1 MIVWESLIDG
11 TEFAT
16 EEEAREHAREHTDF
30 DDIVNQIGN
39 NITYT
44 DLVRELAK
52 YDSPLFYQLLEEA
65 ENETFDNII
74 GTIEVGDEEE

>member
-1 MIVWESLIDG
+1 MATVWESLIDG

-16 EEEAREHAREHTDF
+16 EEKAREHAREHTDF

-39 NITYT
+39 NITYE

-52 YDSPLFYQLLEEA
+52 FDSGLFYQLLEEA
-65 ENETFDNII
+65 ENEVFDNII
-74 GTIEVGDEEE
+74 STYEADED

>member
-1 MIVWESLIDG
+1 MATVWESLIDG

-39 NITYT
+39 NFTYE

-52 YDSPLFYQLLEEA
+52 FDSGLFYQLLEEA
-65 ENETFDNII
+65 ENEVFDNII
-74 GTIEVGDEEE
+74 STYEADED

>member
-1 MIVWESLIDG
+1 MATVWESLIDG

-39 NITYT
+39 NITYE

-52 YDSPLFYQLLEEA
+52 FDSGLFYQLLEEA
-65 ENETFDNII
+65 ENEVVDNII
-74 GTIEVGDEEE
+74 STYEADED

>member
-11 TEFAT
+11 TEFLT
-16 EEEAREHAREHTDF
+16 EDNARDYARDHTDF

-39 NITYT
+39 NITYE
-44 DLVRELAK
+44 DLVRELSK

-65 ENETFDNII
+65 ENEVFDTII
-74 GTIEVGDEEE
+74 GTIEVEDEEE

>member
-1 MIVWESLIDG
+1 MATVWESLIDG

-52 YDSPLFYQLLEEA
+52 CNSGLFYQLLEEA
-65 ENETFDNII
+65 ENEVFDNII
-74 GTIEVGDEEE
+74 STHEADED

>member
-1 MIVWESLIDG
+1 MATVWESLIDG

-52 YDSPLFYQLLEEA
+52 CNSGLFYQLLEEA
-65 ENETFDNII
+65 ENEVFDNII
-74 GTIEVGDEEE
+74 LTHEADED

>member
-1 MIVWESLIDG
+1 MATVWESLIDG

-39 NITYT
+39 NITYE

-52 YDSPLFYQLLEEA
+52 CNSGLFYQLLEEA
-65 ENETFDNII
+65 ENEVFDNII
-74 GTIEVGDEEE
+74 STYEADED

>member
-1 MIVWESLIDG
+1 MITIWESLIDG

-39 NITYT
+39 NITYE
-44 DLVRELAK
+44 DLVRELSK
-52 YDSPLFYQLLEEA
+52 YNSELFYQLLTEA
-65 ENETFDNII
+65 ENEKFDNII
-74 GTIEVGDEEE
+74 STYEADED

>member
-1 MIVWESLIDG
+1 MATVWESLIDG

-30 DDIVNQIGN
+30 DDIVSQIGN
-39 NITYT
+39 NITYE

-52 YDSPLFYQLLEEA
+52 YDSELYYQLLAEA
-65 ENETFDNII
+65 ENEVFDNII
-74 GTIEVGDEEE
+74 STYEADED

>member
-1 MIVWESLIDG
+1 MATVWESLIDG

-39 NITYT
+39 NITYE

-52 YDSPLFYQLLEEA
+52 FDSGLFYQLLEEA
-65 ENETFDNII
+65 ENEVFDNII
-74 GTIEVGDEEE
+74 STYEADED

>member
-1 MIVWESLIDG
+1 MATVWESLIDG

-39 NITYT
+39 NITYE

-52 YDSPLFYQLLEEA
+52 LDSGLYYQLLEEA
-65 ENETFDNII
+65 ENEVFDNKIS
-74 GTIEVGDEEE
+74 TYEADED